1 MAKRLTIA
9 IGICFFL
16 VLSVVLYI
24 SSSSFTRTTSASAG
38 TTGIDSR
45 DNSAHWYLKSK
56 TTRLKGVA
64 LVIHGLN
71 LKPDRMHSLI
81 AFLNDAGID
90 VLNVSLKGHGNNFL
104 WNMKIPIEEARLE
117 SFRNV
122 TYDLWL
128 DEVHRA
134 YLKVAQRASEKNVP
148 VLFVGYS
155 LGGLLGCDLVL
166 THPDVFYDRMMLF
179 APAFNISAESYLL
192 KALTPFPNVVIDSL
206 SPVSYRAN
214 DGTPMAAYKALF
226 EARDHFEHKINDRLN
241 IPAVLF
247 IDEKDEFISCSR
259 LQQMIVSNS
268 LNRWKIHIVRKDA
281 DLEEKLSHH
290 LIIDQTAVGEEMWR
304 DMTSIMKRHVSNRN

>member
-9 IGICFFL
+9 TGICIFL
-16 VLSVVLYI
+16 GLSVVLYI
-24 SSSSFTRTTSASAG
+24 SSSSSTRTSPASAG
-38 TTGIDSR
+38 TTEIDSR
-45 DNSAHWYLKSK
+45 DHSAQWFFKAK

-64 LVIHGLN
+64 LVVHGLN
-71 LKPDRMHSLI
+71 LKPDRMHSI
-81 AFLNDAGID
+81 TAFLNDAGVD

-104 WNMKIPIEEARLE
+104 WNMKIPMEEARLE

-134 YLKVAQRASEKNVP
+134 YLKVARRASEKNVP

-155 LGGLLGCDLVL
+155 LGGLLGCDLAL
-166 THPDVFYDRMMLF
+166 THPDVFYDRMILF

-226 EARDHFEHKINDRLN
+226 EARDHFENNITDRLN
-241 IPAVLF
+241 KPSVLF
-247 IDEKDEFISCSR
+247 IDENDEFISCSK
-259 LQQMIVSNS
+259 LQQMIVSNG
-268 LNRWKIHIVRKDA
+268 LDRWQIHIVQKDL
-281 DLEEKLSHH
+281 DLKEKLSHH
-290 LIIDQTAVGEEMWR
+290 LIIDQAAVGEGTWR
-304 DMTSIMKRHVSNRN
+304 DMTSIMRRHVSK

>member
-1 MAKRLTIA
+1 
-9 IGICFFL
+9 
-16 VLSVVLYI
+16 
-24 SSSSFTRTTSASAG
+24 
-38 TTGIDSR
+38 
-45 DNSAHWYLKSK
+45 
-56 TTRLKGVA
+56 
-64 LVIHGLN
+64 
-71 LKPDRMHSLI
+71 MHSLI

-179 APAFNISAESYLL
+179 APAFNISVESYLL